1 MSRNACVF
9 HIARLLPEPHAT
21 PPVHRVRLL
30 AAGEM
35 LLKFLSEFVRGFRNT
50 YTIIVMDERQI
61 QDPRQYRVKSSR
73 FLQLWLAS
81 LTLAGAITVSI
92 VAFTPLRELIPS
104 DGTAEMQR
112 QIVVNSLRVAALH
125 DSLEA
130 QLSYASQLRMLIM
143 GHVDSTLF
151 ANVEEP
157 VRPATVPQPRQP
169 RSNFE
174 ASTSFLAD
182 HDQPAMTIPSM
193 PANFIP
199 GPKLAAT
206 TGAQYLSSV
215 PFPALPPVEGF
226 LTRGFDARTGHYAVD
241 VAAEEGSIIRAV
253 GDGYVIFADWTHEGG
268 YTISAQHADG
278 YVSVYKHARQLL
290 KRVGDRVRNREAIA
304 YSGNSGEITSGP
316 HLHFELWLNGLAQD
330 PRYFFVGW

>member
-1 MSRNACVF
+1 
-9 HIARLLPEPHAT
+9 
-21 PPVHRVRLL
+21 
-30 AAGEM
+30 M
-35 LLKFLSEFVRGFRNT
+35 LFKFLSEFIRGIRST

-73 FLQLWLAS
+73 FVQFWLFS
-81 LTLAGAITVSI
+81 LLLAGAVAISV

-104 DGTAEMQR
+104 NGTAEMQR
-112 QIVVNSLRVAALH
+112 QIVVNSLRVASLR

-130 QLSYASQLRMLIM
+130 QLSYASQLRSLMM

-151 ANVEEP
+151 AKAEEP
-157 VRPATVPQPRQP
+157 VSNATIAQRQQS
-169 RSNFE
+169 RSTFE
-174 ASTSFLAD
+174 PSSSFWTD
-182 HDQPAMTIPSM
+182 HEQPALTIPSM

-206 TGAQYLSSV
+206 AGAQYLSSV
-215 PFPALPPVEGF
+215 QFPALPPVEGF

-268 YTISAQHADG
+268 YTISVQHADG
-278 YVSVYKHARQLL
+278 YVSVYKHAQQLL

-304 YSGNSGEITSGP
+304 LSGNSGEITSGP

>member
-1 MSRNACVF
+1 
-9 HIARLLPEPHAT
+9 
-21 PPVHRVRLL
+21 
-30 AAGEM
+30 M
-35 LLKFLSEFVRGFRNT
+35 LLRFLSEFFRGIRST
-50 YTIIVMDERQI
+50 YTVIVMDERQI

-73 FLQLWLAS
+73 LIQLWGFTML
-81 LTLAGAITVSI
+81 LAGVIMVSV

-104 DGTAEMQR
+104 NGTAEMQR

-130 QLSYASQLRMLIM
+130 QLSYASQLRALMM

-151 ANVEEP
+151 ARVEEP
-157 VRPATVPQPRQP
+157 IRMSTIAQRQQ
-169 RSNFE
+169 
-174 ASTSFLAD
+174 TSPDYEPSSSFWTD
-182 HDQPAMTIPSM
+182 HEQPALPIPSM

-199 GPKLAAT
+199 GPQLAAT
-206 TGAQYLSSV
+206 AGAQYLSSV
-215 PFPALPPVEGF
+215 QFPALPPIEGF

-241 VAAEEGSIIRAV
+241 VAVEEGSIVRTV

-268 YTISAQHADG
+268 YTISIQHADG
-278 YVSVYKHARQLL
+278 YISIYKHAKQLL

-304 YSGNSGEITSGP
+304 LSGNSGEITSGP

>member
-1 MSRNACVF
+1 MPSG
-9 HIARLLPEPHAT
+9 IAS
-21 PPVHRVRLL
+21 PPFIGSDL
-30 AAGEM
+30 AIGEM
-35 LLKFLSEFVRGFRNT
+35 LFKFLSEFVRGFRST

-73 FLQLWLAS
+73 FLQLWAA
-81 LTLAGAITVSI
+81 TLLVAGVVTVSV

-130 QLSYASQLRMLIM
+130 QLNYASQLRMLIM

-157 VRPATVPQPRQP
+157 VRPATMPQQA

-182 HDQPAMTIPSM
+182 HNQPALTIPSM

-206 TGAQYLSSV
+206 AGAQYLSSV
-215 PFPALPPVEGF
+215 QFPALPPVEGF

-268 YTISAQHADG
+268 YTISVQHADG